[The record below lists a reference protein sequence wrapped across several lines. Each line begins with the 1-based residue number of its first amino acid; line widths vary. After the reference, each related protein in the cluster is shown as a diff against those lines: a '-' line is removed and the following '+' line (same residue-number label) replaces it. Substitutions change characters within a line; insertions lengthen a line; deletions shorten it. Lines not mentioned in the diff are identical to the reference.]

1 MAWPVPCRFSL
12 YRLKQ
17 EDRDMS
23 CRILANIMLIC
34 LVACS
39 DTSTPVTEEIPTS
52 GEIEVA
58 IDEANYCD
66 ADEDCEFVHSCWCG
80 AVANVAE
87 VPDLQDMIAEWLE
100 VPENAEN
107 CATSDCMG
115 FSHVV
120 CEESA
125 CVAIANE

>member
-23 CRILANIMLIC
+23 CRILANVMLIC

-58 IDEANYCD
+58 MMRQTTATPMRIASLFI
-66 ADEDCEFVHSCWCG
+66 AVG
-80 AVANVAE
+80 AVLSLMWRRF
-87 VPDLQDMIAEWLE
+87 PTFRI
-100 VPENAEN
+100 
-107 CATSDCMG
+107 
-115 FSHVV
+115 
-120 CEESA
+120 
-125 CVAIANE
+125 